1 MSTTEK
7 RCCSRLFWLRWQQR
21 SIQVFF
27 LCLWTRVCQVY
38 ISKDGPKATK
48 VWVLISGGGWGKRNN
63 NRQFSTIQH
72 LQQQQTHEFCEGWG
86 NSLEF
91 LGSQQQSILD
101 LLGILPAHYSP
112 EFAWLLLLLL
122 SIQSKFWCLYTVQV
136 LNMFWPAYT
145 FDSPSLQQQDWH
157 DMHPRFLSI

>member
-1 MSTTEK
+1 MGLIFGPLQIRVDTVAAAEK

-38 ISKDGPKATK
+38 ISKDSLKATK

-86 NSLEF
+86 NSPKF

-101 LLGILPAHYSP
+101 LLGVKWLRSLSIWKLTLCTSP
-112 EFAWLLLLLL
+112 ELLMEFGDI
-122 SIQSKFWCLYTVQV
+122 SYTVLKSQ
-136 LNMFWPAYT
+136 
-145 FDSPSLQQQDWH
+145 S
-157 DMHPRFLSI
+157 